1 MRLSN
6 SIKRFA
12 VISALMLF
20 VLIPGLSG
28 CTSLAG
34 LTSAQTPLPPA
45 PRTPGAIVTNDYVCI
60 PLGEAA
66 ELQLW
71 IEHAEAACP

>member
-12 VISALMLF
+12 AISALMLF

-34 LTSAQTPLPPA
+34 LTSAQTPLPPT
-45 PRTPGAIVTNDYVCI
+45 PRTPGAIITDEYICI
-60 PLGEAA
+60 PHSEAA

-71 IEHAEAACP
+71 IEHVEAVCQ